1 VYVTAPTIGKK
12 MMKRA
17 QRAFAPPEWSFR
29 RKLSIINRMTHVM
42 NMTHA
47 KKMNSVQ
54 IPSQNV

>member
-1 VYVTAPTIGKK
+1 

-42 NMTHA
+42 NMIHA
-47 KKMNSVQ
+47 KKMIIVQ
-54 IPSQNV
+54 IASQNV